1 MNMFITNGNYRPQ
14 QVKNVNPPSVVSAS
28 LAVTSK
34 SVPTPS
40 SSLTS
45 SIIGRIHNAKSGC
58 GSCGRK

>member
-28 LAVTSK
+28 LAVTQK
-34 SVPTPS
+34 SVPAPNS
-40 SSLTS
+40 ALTAP
-45 SIIGRIHNAKSGC
+45 IIGRIHNAKAGC